1 MLLKPI
7 QRKFA
12 VLTGGKIAEGE
23 RTESRAMKGEH
34 FASLAREHAAH
45 LVVFAFGEDKFGF
58 TRVSHRQRGGRAGLF
73 FVFERKGAAGEEFV
87 ESGGWLAIEGRVIRF
102 GDFVLRR
109 GEPVDELALI
119 GEEQQAAGVFVESA
133 DRGDHGIARPP
144 TFREQ
149 RIDIGSVAFFVRTDQ
164 AERFIEDQEEPV
176 GMIKWLA
183 IDQHIGRID
192 LGRGIFERLVLSGDF
207 VGF

>member
-1 MLLKPI
+1 
-7 QRKFA
+7 
-12 VLTGGKIAEGE
+12 
-23 RTESRAMKGEH
+23 MKGEH

-45 LVVFAFGEDKFGF
+45 LVVFAFGEDELGF
-58 TRVSHRQRGGRAGLF
+58 TRVAHRQRGGRAGLF
-73 FVFERKGAAGEEFV
+73 FVFERKGAAGEEIG
-87 ESGGWLAIEGRVIRF
+87 ESGGRLAIEGRVIRF

-133 DRGDHGIARPP
+133 DRGDHGIARAPA
-144 TFREQ
+144 FWEQ

-164 AERFIEDQEEPV
+164 PERLVQEQEKPV
-176 GMIKWLA
+176 GMIEWLT

-192 LGRGIFERLVLSGDF
+192 LGRGIFEWLVLSGDF